1 MGFID
6 KPELWHDFF
15 ILIGTSAGALVG
27 LLFIVVSL
35 HIDKIAERA
44 DHNVGA
50 TIEGAR
56 NNTLHLLTVLV
67 ESAVILSPQPLMWIG
82 IELIAIDI
90 LGLRIPLNFIFRYY
104 NKNITISLRGGFP
117 MGLLLTMI
125 AAYLVGISG
134 AIIVVTLASWGLFLV
149 AVSCVSRIVRA
160 VLTAWMLMFGIL
172 RREEE
177 PREGKQ

>member
-67 ESAVILSPQPLMWIG
+67 ESAVVLSPQPLVWIG
-82 IELIAIDI
+82 VELIAIDI
-90 LGLRIPLNFIFRYY
+90 LGLRIPLTFIFRYF

-125 AAYLVGISG
+125 TAYLIGITG
-134 AIIVVTLASWGLFLV
+134 GVILVTLANWGLFLV
-149 AVSCVSRIVRA
+149 AISCVVRIVRA

-172 RREEE
+172 RTQ
-177 PREGKQ
+177 EGPKEGER